1 MMNYIQQLSARIRSD
16 LSDVLGDVNV
26 AQLEAGET
34 EEMLDIGG
42 AIRRR
47 SESIHQQVVGTVNL
61 HSTEITQAV
70 DVFLRWMTEGSIV
83 RVVGAGRA
91 RLAASIPANRLAHGG
106 ARVYIQDD
114 IVPMPHT
121 IKGGGIIAASASGTT
136 KSVLDVL
143 RSAREETRDVQ
154 IVGIA
159 KTGAA
164 DFRSLCDIFIGI
176 AAEPLGARN
185 PLRALADS
193 EEYVISL
200 LLDAIVV
207 AAGRKG
213 GFVDTLWRLG
223 HENLGPT
230 GPYDTRW
237 QL

>member
-1 MMNYIQQLSARIRSD
+1 MKDIRKVAEEVRSD
-16 LSDVLGDVNV
+16 LSVVLGEITVVPSGPAN
-26 AQLEAGET
+26 T
-34 EEMLDIGG
+34 EEPLDIQTS
-42 AIRRR
+42 IRRR
-47 SESIHQQVVGTVNL
+47 SESIHRQVVETVERQPA
-61 HSTEITQAV
+61 EINRAV
-70 DVFLRWMTEGSIV
+70 DTFLRWMTEGSIV

-121 IKGGGIIAASASGTT
+121 IKGGGIIAASASGKTR
-136 KSVLDVL
+136 SVLDL
-143 RSAREETRDVQ
+143 LKSARDDTRDVQ

-159 KTGAA
+159 ADGATE
-164 DFRSLCDIFIGI
+164 FRGHCDIFIGI
-176 AAEPLGARN
+176 AAEPLDARN

-200 LLDAIVV
+200 LLDAVVV

-223 HENLGPT
+223 HENLGAT
-230 GPYDTRW
+230 GPYDRKRR